1 MRNSKLALLA
11 LPVITLSF
19 VHCMR
24 TDKNVVPGFDV
35 TNLDT
40 TMSPGN
46 DFYQYACGGWMKK
59 FPLPGEYS
67 RYGSFDKLGE
77 DNQKMV
83 KSLVEELASKP
94 GTEGSLE
101 YKVGTYYAL
110 GMDSAAIEQNGLKS
124 IIADIQSIEQ
134 ISSTTDVVKEIAKL
148 HQIGGNALFNIYA
161 APDDKNSA
169 VNIAIVTQGGLGLP
183 DRDYYTATDA
193 NTANIRTEYQLH
205 ISKMFQLTG
214 IDKTTADKRA
224 QAAMFVET
232 EIAKASRT
240 RVQLRDPQA
249 NYNKMKLDS
258 LLLIAPDFDWKT
270 YFTAIG
276 ISNIADLNVSQPD
289 FFEKTSKMITSI
301 PLDKWKDYLSWSFLN
316 LSAPYLNSAIVNQ
329 NFNFYGK
336 VLSGKTVQQPRWKR
350 VVNATNEALGEA
362 VGEMYVKKYFPAK
375 AKERMLALVENLR
388 VAMSERI
395 SNLSWMSAATKD
407 KAKEKLAAIKVKIG
421 YPDKWRDYTGLEVK
435 KDAYILNVFRSNT
448 FNFRFSLS
456 KIGKPIDPTEWLM
469 TPQTVNAYYNPTTN
483 EICFPAAIL
492 QPPFFNLNA
501 DDAVNYGAI
510 GVVIGHEMTH
520 GFDDQGR
527 QYDKVGNLTDWWVT
541 EDAANFK
548 VLADGLANQYSSI
561 TVLDSVKANGQLTLG
576 ENIADQGG
584 LNIAYAA
591 LQKALASHP
600 TTAKIDGFTSDQRF
614 FLAYS
619 TVWASNIRN
628 EEILRRT
635 REDEHSLGKWRVN
648 AALKNITKFY
658 EAFNIKEGDP
668 MYLPVNQR
676 VNIW

>member
-1 MRNSKLALLA
+1 MRNSRLALLA
-11 LPVITLSF
+11 LPVLTLSF

-24 TDKNVVPGFDV
+24 SDKNAVPGIEV
-35 TNLDT
+35 SNLDT
-40 TMSPGN
+40 TVSPGN

-94 GTEGSLE
+94 GKEGSLE
-101 YKVGTYYAL
+101 YKVGTFYTL
-110 GMDSAAIEQNGLKS
+110 GMDSAAIEKDGLKS
-124 IIADIQSIEQ
+124 IQADIQFIEK
-134 ISSTTDVVKEIAKL
+134 ISSTTEIVKEVARQ
-148 HQIGGNALFNIYA
+148 HQIGGNALFNLYA

-169 VNIAIVTQGGLGLP
+169 VNIAIVYQGGLGLP

-193 NTANIRTEYQLH
+193 NTVKIRTEYQVH
-205 ISKMFQLTG
+205 ISKMFQLAG
-214 IDKTTADKRA
+214 NDKATADKRA
-224 QAAMFVET
+224 ASAMFVET

-240 RVQLRDPQA
+240 RVELRDPQR
-249 NYNKMKLDS
+249 NYNKMKFEELVK
-258 LLLIAPDFDWKT
+258 IAPEFDWKA
-270 YFTAIG
+270 YFSSIG
-276 ISNIADLNVSQPD
+276 VANLNELNVSQPD
-289 FFEKTSKMITSI
+289 FLAKVSKMMTSI
-301 PLDKWKDYLSWSFLN
+301 ALDKWKDYLSWSFIH
-316 LSAPYLNSAIVNQ
+316 LSSPYLTTAFVDQ
-329 NFNFYGK
+329 NFEFYGK
-336 VLSGKTVQQPRWKR
+336 ILSGKTVQQPRWKR
-350 VVNATNEALGEA
+350 VINATNDALGEA

-375 AKERMLALVENLR
+375 AKERMLSLVENLR
-388 VAMSERI
+388 IAMGERI
-395 SNLSWMSAATKD
+395 SALTWMSDVTKE

-421 YPDKWRDYTGLEVK
+421 YPDKWRDYNNLEVK
-435 KDAYILNVFRSNT
+435 KDAYILNVFRSNA
-448 FNFRFSLS
+448 FNFNFSIS
-456 KIGKPIDPTEWLM
+456 KIGQPIDPTEWLM

-527 QYDKVGNLTDWWVT
+527 QYDKVGNLSDWWLAD
-541 EDAANFK
+541 DAAKFK
-548 VLADGLANQYSSI
+548 TLADGLANQYSSI
-561 TVLDSVKANGQLTLG
+561 TVLDSVKANGKLTLG

-584 LNIAYAA
+584 LNIAYTA
-591 LQKALASHP
+591 LQKALKSHP
-600 TTAKIDGFTSDQRF
+600 QNGKIDGFTSDQRF

-668 MYLPVNQR
+668 MYLPVDKR